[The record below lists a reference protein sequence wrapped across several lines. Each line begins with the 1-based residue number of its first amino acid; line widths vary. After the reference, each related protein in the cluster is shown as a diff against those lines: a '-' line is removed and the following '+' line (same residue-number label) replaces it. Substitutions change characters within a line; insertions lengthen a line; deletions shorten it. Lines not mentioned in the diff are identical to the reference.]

1 VVDGRAARWVGQR
14 EKRRAEI
21 VAAALAVIAENGP
34 WVSTDQI
41 AERAGIARP
50 ALYRHFAD
58 ADDLYDTVAL
68 RIGELLISTMAPTM
82 IRPIGSAREIIT
94 RIVSTFVV
102 WTSGN
107 AHLYQ
112 YVISRS
118 MDAAQR
124 GGRQLATDVREQ
136 IAELLRGLLGDYIV
150 LFEGDPR
157 IADPLAFGL
166 AGMVETATARW
177 IAEDRQFDRD
187 QLISHLTGWAW
198 AAIDLVLRDIG
209 VALDPDVALPAIP
222 ARNN

>member
-1 VVDGRAARWVGQR
+1 M
-14 EKRRAEI
+14 
-21 VAAALAVIAENGP
+21 AAALDVIADHGP

-68 RIGELLISTMAPTM
+68 RIGELLISAMAPAL
-82 IRPIGSAREIIT
+82 IRPAGSAREIIT

-107 AHLYQ
+107 PFLYQ

-118 MDAAQR
+118 MEAAQR
-124 GGRQLATDVREQ
+124 GERQLAADVREQ
-136 IAELLRGLLGDYIV
+136 IAELLRRLLGDYIV

-166 AGMVETATARW
+166 AGMVESTTARW
-177 IAEDRQFDRD
+177 IAVDRQFDRD
-187 QLISHLTGWAW
+187 QLISHLAGWAW
-198 AAIDLVLRDIG
+198 AAIDVVLRDIG
-209 VALDPDVALPAIP
+209 VTLDPDIALPALP
-222 ARNN
+222 ESDS